1 MISRERLDE
10 FKDKLKLITD
20 STLYYLEM
28 SDKIIQEYE
37 NCDKTD
43 IEKLEEYDRKLADVQ
58 GKILSEQRTQRLFEE
73 EYSDVVEYL
82 RSSE

>member
-1 MISRERLDE
+1 
-10 FKDKLKLITD
+10 
-20 STLYYLEM
+20 LYYLEM
-28 SDKIIQEYE
+28 SDKIIQEYD
-37 NCDKTD
+37 NCDQTD
-43 IEKLEEYDRKLADVQ
+43 IEKLEEYDRKLADIQ

>member
-1 MISRERLDE
+1 
-10 FKDKLKLITD
+10 
-20 STLYYLEM
+20 M
-28 SDKIIQEYE
+28 SDKIIKEYD
-37 NCDKTD
+37 NCDQTD

>member
-1 MISRERLDE
+1 
-10 FKDKLKLITD
+10 
-20 STLYYLEM
+20 M
-28 SDKIIQEYE
+28 SDKILEEYE
-37 NCDKTD
+37 NCDRAD